1 MNFLKYKKYLQSDND
16 GTFWPGYIE
25 LPEEE
30 NLKNNNDFQNES
42 KEGSFTSNPR
52 IYTGLGLLLLV
63 AVLFLNQTS
72 AFILL
77 VLIALVST
85 KEWFDIFDYG
95 IIIPYPLLLY
105 SSIAPL
111 VIAYFY
117 GLDNIHIPMFIFPI
131 GVIIYTGTFV
141 SYGIYEKFGSSFL
154 FLIWFGT
161 GIASI
166 GYVLKNL
173 GPLFTF
179 LALISIS
186 LSDIAAYEFGRRFGK
201 RKLSESISPNK
212 TVEGFFVGLFVGS
225 FSMCIVLYNFFEL
238 DFIQIL
244 IISLIFILFG
254 VLGDLFESKIKRS
267 VEIKDSSDFL
277 PGHGG
282 VLDRVDSQI
291 LSFPILVL
299 FIQFLD
305 LI

>member
-1 MNFLKYKKYLQSDND
+1 MNFLKFKKYLQSDND

-25 LPEEE
+25 IPDEEISHD
-30 NLKNNNDFQNES
+30 NNDLQDDKKQN
-42 KEGSFTSNPR
+42 SFTSNPR
-52 IYTGLGLLLLV
+52 IYTGIGLLLVV
-63 AVLFLNQTS
+63 ALLFLNQTS
-72 AFILL
+72 ALILL
-77 VLIALVST
+77 VLVSLIAT

-117 GLDNIHIPMFIFPI
+117 GLDNIHVPLFIFPI
-131 GVIIYTGTFV
+131 GVIVYTGTFV
-141 SYGIYEKFGSSFL
+141 TYGIYEKFGSSFL

-161 GIASI
+161 GIACI

-186 LSDIAAYEFGRRFGK
+186 LSDIAAYEFGRRYGK
-201 RKLSESISPNK
+201 RKLSENISPNK
-212 TVEGFFVGLFVGS
+212 TVEGFFAGVFVGGL
-225 FSMCIVLYNFFEL
+225 SMFIVLNNYFEL
-238 DFIQIL
+238 DFAPTLL
-244 IISLIFILFG
+244 IALIFILFG
-254 VLGDLFESKIKRS
+254 VLGDLFESRIKRS
-267 VEIKDSSDFL
+267 LDVKDSSDFL

-291 LSFPILVL
+291 LSFPVLVL

>member
-1 MNFLKYKKYLQSDND
+1 MNFLKFKKYLQSDND

-25 LPEEE
+25 IPDEEIIQD
-30 NLKNNNDFQNES
+30 NNDLQDDKKQNNFS
-42 KEGSFTSNPR
+42 SNPR
-52 IYTGLGLLLLV
+52 IYTGIGLLLLV
-63 AVLFLNQTS
+63 ALLFLNQTS
-72 AFILL
+72 ALILL
-77 VLIALVST
+77 VLVSLIAT

-117 GLDNIHIPMFIFPI
+117 GLDNIHVPLFIFPI
-131 GVIIYTGTFV
+131 GVIVYTGTFV
-141 SYGIYEKFGSSFL
+141 TYGIYEKFGSSFL

-161 GIASI
+161 GIACI

-186 LSDIAAYEFGRRFGK
+186 LSDIAAYEFGRRYGK
-201 RKLSESISPNK
+201 RKLSEKISPNK
-212 TVEGFFVGLFVGS
+212 TVEGFFAGVFVGGL
-225 FSMCIVLYNFFEL
+225 SMFIVLNNYFEL
-238 DFIQIL
+238 DFAPTLL
-244 IISLIFILFG
+244 IALIFILFG
-254 VLGDLFESKIKRS
+254 VLGDLFESRIKRS
-267 VEIKDSSDFL
+267 LDVKDSSDFL

-291 LSFPILVL
+291 LSFPVLVL

>member
-1 MNFLKYKKYLQSDND
+1 MSDNE

-30 NLKNNNDFQNES
+30 NLEDSSNFQNDKNES
-42 KEGSFTSNPR
+42 RFTLNPR

-77 VLIALVST
+77 VLVALIST

-105 SSIAPL
+105 SSLAPL

-117 GLDNIHIPMFIFPI
+117 GLDNIHVPLFIFPI
-131 GVIIYTGTFV
+131 GVIVYTGTFV
-141 SYGIYEKFGSSFL
+141 SYGIYEKFGSSYL

-166 GYVLKNL
+166 GYILQNL

-186 LSDIAAYEFGRRFGK
+186 LSDIAAYEFGKRYGK

-212 TVEGFFVGLFVGS
+212 TIEGFFAGLLIGSLSMFFV
-225 FSMCIVLYNFFEL
+225 LNNYFEL
-238 DFIQIL
+238 DFIPTL
-244 IISLIFILFG
+244 LVSLIFILFG
-254 VLGDLFESKIKRS
+254 VLGDLFESRIKRTLE
-267 VEIKDSSDFL
+267 VKDSSDFL

-291 LSFPILVL
+291 LSFPVLVL

>member
-1 MNFLKYKKYLQSDND
+1 MSDNE

-30 NLKNNNDFQNES
+30 NLEDSSDFQNDKNES
-42 KEGSFTSNPR
+42 RFTLNPR

-77 VLIALVST
+77 VLVALIST

-105 SSIAPL
+105 SSLAPL

-117 GLDNIHIPMFIFPI
+117 GLDNIHVPLFIFPI
-131 GVIIYTGTFV
+131 GVIVYTGTFV
-141 SYGIYEKFGSSFL
+141 SYGIYEKFGSSYL

-166 GYVLKNL
+166 GYVLQNL

-186 LSDIAAYEFGRRFGK
+186 LSDIAAYEFGKRYGK

-212 TVEGFFVGLFVGS
+212 TIEGFFAGLIIGS
-225 FSMCIVLYNFFEL
+225 LSMFIVLNNYFEL
-238 DFIQIL
+238 DFIPTL
-244 IISLIFILFG
+244 LVSLIFILFG
-254 VLGDLFESKIKRS
+254 VLGDLFESRIKRTLE
-267 VEIKDSSDFL
+267 VKDSSDFL

-291 LSFPILVL
+291 LSFPVLVL

>member
-1 MNFLKYKKYLQSDND
+1 MSDNE

-30 NLKNNNDFQNES
+30 NLEDSSNFQDDKNES
-42 KEGSFTSNPR
+42 RFTLNPR

-77 VLIALVST
+77 VLVALIST

-105 SSIAPL
+105 SSLAPL

-117 GLDNIHIPMFIFPI
+117 GLDNIHVPLFIFPI
-131 GVIIYTGTFV
+131 GVIVYTGTFV
-141 SYGIYEKFGSSFL
+141 SYGIYEKFGSSYL

-166 GYVLKNL
+166 GYVLQNL

-186 LSDIAAYEFGRRFGK
+186 LSDIAAYEFGKRYGK

-212 TVEGFFVGLFVGS
+212 TIEGFFAGLLIGS
-225 FSMCIVLYNFFEL
+225 ISMFIVLNNYFEL
-238 DFIQIL
+238 DFIPTL
-244 IISLIFILFG
+244 LVSLIFILFG
-254 VLGDLFESKIKRS
+254 VLGDLFESRIKRTLE
-267 VEIKDSSDFL
+267 VKDSSDFL

-291 LSFPILVL
+291 LSFPVLVL

>member
-1 MNFLKYKKYLQSDND
+1 MNFLKFKKYLQSDND

-25 LPEEE
+25 IPDEEI
-30 NLKNNNDFQNES
+30 NQDGNDHQDDKKQN
-42 KEGSFTSNPR
+42 SFTSNPR
-52 IYTGLGLLLLV
+52 IYTGIGLLLVV
-63 AVLFLNQTS
+63 ALLFLNQTS

-77 VLIALVST
+77 VLVSLIAT

-95 IIIPYPLLLY
+95 IILPYPLLLY

-117 GLDNIHIPMFIFPI
+117 GLENIHVPMFIFPI
-131 GVIIYTGTFV
+131 GVIVYTGTFV
-141 SYGIYEKFGSSFL
+141 TYGIYEKFGSSFL

-161 GIASI
+161 GIACI

-186 LSDIAAYEFGRRFGK
+186 LSDIAAYEFGRRYGK
-201 RKLSESISPNK
+201 RKLSENISPNK
-212 TVEGFFVGLFVGS
+212 TVEGFLAGVFVGGL
-225 FSMCIVLYNFFEL
+225 SMFIVLNNYFEL
-238 DFIQIL
+238 DFAPTLL
-244 IISLIFILFG
+244 IALIFILFG
-254 VLGDLFESKIKRS
+254 VLGDLFESRIKRS
-267 VEIKDSSDFL
+267 LDVKDSSDFL

-291 LSFPILVL
+291 LSFPVLVL

>member
-1 MNFLKYKKYLQSDND
+1 MNFLKFKKYLQSDND

-25 LPEEE
+25 IPDEEI
-30 NLKNNNDFQNES
+30 NQDGS
-42 KEGSFTSNPR
+42 DHKEGEKQNSFTSNPR
-52 IYTGLGLLLLV
+52 IYTGIGLLLVV
-63 AVLFLNQTS
+63 ALLFLNQTS

-77 VLIALVST
+77 VLVSLIAT

-95 IIIPYPLLLY
+95 IILPYPLLLY

-117 GLDNIHIPMFIFPI
+117 GLDNIHVPLFIFPI
-131 GVIIYTGTFV
+131 GVIVYTGTFV
-141 SYGIYEKFGSSFL
+141 TYGIYEKFGSSFL

-161 GIASI
+161 GIACI
-166 GYVLKNL
+166 GYVLQNL

-186 LSDIAAYEFGRRFGK
+186 LSDIAAYEFGRRYGK
-201 RKLSESISPNK
+201 RKLSENISPNK
-212 TVEGFFVGLFVGS
+212 TVEGFLAGVFVGGL
-225 FSMCIVLYNFFEL
+225 SMFIVLNNFFEL
-238 DFIQIL
+238 DFAPTLL
-244 IISLIFILFG
+244 IALIFILFG
-254 VLGDLFESKIKRS
+254 VLGDLFESRIKRS
-267 VEIKDSSDFL
+267 LDVKDSSDFL

-291 LSFPILVL
+291 LSFPVLVL

>member
-1 MNFLKYKKYLQSDND
+1 MNFLKFKKYLQSDND

-25 LPEEE
+25 MPDEEINQDGSNHKDDE
-30 NLKNNNDFQNES
+30 KQN
-42 KEGSFTSNPR
+42 SFTSNPR
-52 IYTGLGLLLLV
+52 IYTGIGLLLVV
-63 AVLFLNQTS
+63 ALLFLNQTS

-77 VLIALVST
+77 VLVSLIAT

-95 IIIPYPLLLY
+95 IILPYPLLLY

-117 GLDNIHIPMFIFPI
+117 GLDNIHVPLFIFPI
-131 GVIIYTGTFV
+131 GVIVYTGTFV
-141 SYGIYEKFGSSFL
+141 TYGIYEKFGSSFL

-161 GIASI
+161 GIACI

-186 LSDIAAYEFGRRFGK
+186 LSDIAAYEFGRRYGK
-201 RKLSESISPNK
+201 RKLSENISPNK
-212 TVEGFFVGLFVGS
+212 TVEGFLAGVFVGGL
-225 FSMCIVLYNFFEL
+225 SMFIVLNNYFEL
-238 DFIQIL
+238 DFAPTLL
-244 IISLIFILFG
+244 IALIFILFG
-254 VLGDLFESKIKRS
+254 VLGDLFESRIKRS
-267 VEIKDSSDFL
+267 LDVKDSGDFL

-291 LSFPILVL
+291 LSFPVLVL

>member
-1 MNFLKYKKYLQSDND
+1 MSDNE

-30 NLKNNNDFQNES
+30 NLEDSSDFQNDKNES
-42 KEGSFTSNPR
+42 RFTLNPR

-77 VLIALVST
+77 FLVALIST

-105 SSIAPL
+105 SSLAPL

-117 GLDNIHIPMFIFPI
+117 GLDNIHVPLFIFPI
-131 GVIIYTGTFV
+131 GVIVYTGTFV
-141 SYGIYEKFGSSFL
+141 SYGIYEKFGSSYL

-166 GYVLKNL
+166 GYVLQNL

-186 LSDIAAYEFGRRFGK
+186 LSDIAAYEIGKRYGK

-212 TVEGFFVGLFVGS
+212 TIEGFFAGLLIGS
-225 FSMCIVLYNFFEL
+225 LSMFIVLNNYFEL
-238 DFIQIL
+238 DFIPTL
-244 IISLIFILFG
+244 LVSLIFILFG
-254 VLGDLFESKIKRS
+254 VLGDLFESRIKRTLE
-267 VEIKDSSDFL
+267 VKDSSDFL

-291 LSFPILVL
+291 LSFPVLVL

>member
-1 MNFLKYKKYLQSDND
+1 MNFLKFKKYLQSDND

-25 LPEEE
+25 IPDEEINQDGSDHKDDE
-30 NLKNNNDFQNES
+30 KQN
-42 KEGSFTSNPR
+42 SFTSNPR
-52 IYTGLGLLLLV
+52 IYTGIGLLLVV
-63 AVLFLNQTS
+63 ALLFLNQTS
-72 AFILL
+72 ALILL
-77 VLIALVST
+77 VLVSLIAT

-117 GLDNIHIPMFIFPI
+117 GLDNIHVPLFIFPI
-131 GVIIYTGTFV
+131 GVIVYTGTFV
-141 SYGIYEKFGSSFL
+141 TYGIYEKFGSSFL

-161 GIASI
+161 GIACI

-186 LSDIAAYEFGRRFGK
+186 LSDIAAYEFGRRYGK
-201 RKLSESISPNK
+201 RKLSEKISPNK
-212 TVEGFFVGLFVGS
+212 TVEGFFAGVFVGGL
-225 FSMCIVLYNFFEL
+225 SMFIVLNNYFEL
-238 DFIQIL
+238 DFAPTLL
-244 IISLIFILFG
+244 IALVFTLFG
-254 VLGDLFESKIKRS
+254 VLGDLFESRIKRS
-267 VEIKDSSDFL
+267 LDVKDSSDFL

-291 LSFPILVL
+291 LSFPVLVL

>member
-1 MNFLKYKKYLQSDND
+1 MNFLKFKKYLQSDND

-25 LPEEE
+25 IPDEEI
-30 NLKNNNDFQNES
+30 NQDGNDHQDDKKQN
-42 KEGSFTSNPR
+42 SFTSNPR
-52 IYTGLGLLLLV
+52 IYTGIGLLLVV
-63 AVLFLNQTS
+63 ALLFLNQTS

-77 VLIALVST
+77 VLVSLIAT

-95 IIIPYPLLLY
+95 IILPYPLLLY

-117 GLDNIHIPMFIFPI
+117 GLENIHVPMFIFPI
-131 GVIIYTGTFV
+131 GVIVYTGTFV
-141 SYGIYEKFGSSFL
+141 TYGIYEKFGSSFL

-161 GIASI
+161 GIACI
-166 GYVLKNL
+166 GYVLQNL

-186 LSDIAAYEFGRRFGK
+186 LSDIAAYEFGRRYGK
-201 RKLSESISPNK
+201 RKLSENISPNK
-212 TVEGFFVGLFVGS
+212 TVEGFLAGVFVGGL
-225 FSMCIVLYNFFEL
+225 SMFIVLNNYFEL
-238 DFIQIL
+238 DFAPTLL
-244 IISLIFILFG
+244 IALIFILFG
-254 VLGDLFESKIKRS
+254 VLGDLFESRIKRS
-267 VEIKDSSDFL
+267 LDVKDSSDFL

-291 LSFPILVL
+291 LSFPVLVL

>member
-1 MNFLKYKKYLQSDND
+1 MNFLKFKKYLQSDND

-25 LPEEE
+25 MPDEEIIQDG
-30 NLKNNNDFQNES
+30 NDHQDDKKQN
-42 KEGSFTSNPR
+42 SFTSNPR
-52 IYTGLGLLLLV
+52 IYTGIGLLLIV
-63 AVLFLNQTS
+63 ALLFLNQTS
-72 AFILL
+72 ALILL
-77 VLIALVST
+77 VLVSLIAT

-117 GLDNIHIPMFIFPI
+117 GLDNIHVPLFIFPI
-131 GVIIYTGTFV
+131 GVIVYTGTFV
-141 SYGIYEKFGSSFL
+141 TYGIYEKFGSSFL

-161 GIASI
+161 GIACI

-186 LSDIAAYEFGRRFGK
+186 LSDIAAYEFGRRYGK
-201 RKLSESISPNK
+201 RKLSEKISPNK
-212 TVEGFFVGLFVGS
+212 TVEGFFAGVFVGGL
-225 FSMCIVLYNFFEL
+225 SMFIVLNNYFEL
-238 DFIQIL
+238 DFVPTLL
-244 IISLIFILFG
+244 IALIFILFG
-254 VLGDLFESKIKRS
+254 VLGDLFESRIKRS
-267 VEIKDSSDFL
+267 LDVKDSSDFL

-291 LSFPILVL
+291 LSFPVLVL

>member
-1 MNFLKYKKYLQSDND
+1 MNFLKFKKYLQSDND

-25 LPEEE
+25 IPDEEVIQDS
-30 NLKNNNDFQNES
+30 NDLQDDKKQN
-42 KEGSFTSNPR
+42 SFTSNPR
-52 IYTGLGLLLLV
+52 IYTGIGLLLVV
-63 AVLFLNQTS
+63 ALLFLNQTS
-72 AFILL
+72 ALILL
-77 VLIALVST
+77 VLVSLIAT

-117 GLDNIHIPMFIFPI
+117 GLDNIHVPLFIFPI
-131 GVIIYTGTFV
+131 GVIVYTGTFV
-141 SYGIYEKFGSSFL
+141 TYGIYEKFGSSFL

-161 GIASI
+161 GIACI

-186 LSDIAAYEFGRRFGK
+186 LSDIAAYEFGRRYGK
-201 RKLSESISPNK
+201 RKLSENISPNK
-212 TVEGFFVGLFVGS
+212 TVEGFFAGVFVGS
-225 FSMCIVLYNFFEL
+225 LSMFIVLNNYFEL
-238 DFIQIL
+238 DFAPTLL
-244 IISLIFILFG
+244 IALIFILFG
-254 VLGDLFESKIKRS
+254 VLGDLFESRIKRS
-267 VEIKDSSDFL
+267 LDVKDSSDFL

-291 LSFPILVL
+291 LSFPVLVL

>member
-1 MNFLKYKKYLQSDND
+1 MSDNE

-30 NLKNNNDFQNES
+30 NLEDSSNFQNDKNES
-42 KEGSFTSNPR
+42 RFTLNPR

-77 VLIALVST
+77 VLVALIST

-105 SSIAPL
+105 SSLAPL

-117 GLDNIHIPMFIFPI
+117 GLDNIHVPLFIFPL
-131 GVIIYTGTFV
+131 GVIVYTGTFV
-141 SYGIYEKFGSSFL
+141 SYGIYEKFGSSYL

-166 GYVLKNL
+166 GYVLQNL

-186 LSDIAAYEFGRRFGK
+186 LSDIAAYEFGKRYGK

-212 TVEGFFVGLFVGS
+212 TIEGFFAGLLIGS
-225 FSMCIVLYNFFEL
+225 LSMFIVLNNYFEL
-238 DFIQIL
+238 DFIPTL
-244 IISLIFILFG
+244 LVSLIFILFG
-254 VLGDLFESKIKRS
+254 VLGDLFESRIKRTLE
-267 VEIKDSSDFL
+267 VKDSSDFL

-291 LSFPILVL
+291 LSFPVLVL

>member
-1 MNFLKYKKYLQSDND
+1 MNFLKFKKYLQSDND

-25 LPEEE
+25 IPDEEIIQD
-30 NLKNNNDFQNES
+30 NNDLRDDKKQN
-42 KEGSFTSNPR
+42 SFTSNPR
-52 IYTGLGLLLLV
+52 IYTGIGLLLIV
-63 AVLFLNQTS
+63 ALLFLNQTS
-72 AFILL
+72 ALILL
-77 VLIALVST
+77 VLVSLIAT

-117 GLDNIHIPMFIFPI
+117 GLDNIHVPLFIFPI
-131 GVIIYTGTFV
+131 GVIVYTGTFV
-141 SYGIYEKFGSSFL
+141 TYGIYEKFGSSFL

-161 GIASI
+161 GIACI

-186 LSDIAAYEFGRRFGK
+186 LSDIAAYEFGRRYGK
-201 RKLSESISPNK
+201 RKLSEKISPNK
-212 TVEGFFVGLFVGS
+212 TVEGFFAGVFVGGL
-225 FSMCIVLYNFFEL
+225 SMFIVLNNYFVL
-238 DFIQIL
+238 DFVPTLL
-244 IISLIFILFG
+244 IALIFILFG
-254 VLGDLFESKIKRS
+254 VLGDLFESRIKRS
-267 VEIKDSSDFL
+267 LDVKDSSDFL

-291 LSFPILVL
+291 LSFPVLVL

>member
-1 MNFLKYKKYLQSDND
+1 MNFLKFKKYLQSDND

-25 LPEEE
+25 IPDEEI
-30 NLKNNNDFQNES
+30 NQDGNDHQDDKKQN
-42 KEGSFTSNPR
+42 SFTSNPR
-52 IYTGLGLLLLV
+52 IYTGIGLLLVV
-63 AVLFLNQTS
+63 ALLFLNQTS

-77 VLIALVST
+77 VLVSLIAT

-95 IIIPYPLLLY
+95 IILPYPLLLY

-117 GLDNIHIPMFIFPI
+117 GLDNIHVPLFIFPI
-131 GVIIYTGTFV
+131 GVIVYTGTFV
-141 SYGIYEKFGSSFL
+141 TYGIYEKFGSSFL

-161 GIASI
+161 GIACI
-166 GYVLKNL
+166 GYVLQNL

-186 LSDIAAYEFGRRFGK
+186 LSDIAAYEFGRRYGK
-201 RKLSESISPNK
+201 RKLSENISPNK
-212 TVEGFFVGLFVGS
+212 TVEGFLAGVFVGGL
-225 FSMCIVLYNFFEL
+225 SMFIVLNNYFEL
-238 DFIQIL
+238 DFAPTLL
-244 IISLIFILFG
+244 IALIFILFG
-254 VLGDLFESKIKRS
+254 VLGDLFESRIKRS
-267 VEIKDSSDFL
+267 LDVKDSSDFL

-291 LSFPILVL
+291 LSFPVLVL

>member
-1 MNFLKYKKYLQSDND
+1 MNFLTFKKYLQSDND

-25 LPEEE
+25 LPDEE
-30 NLKNNNDFQNES
+30 NPIDIDDFQDDKKES
-42 KEGSFTSNPR
+42 RFTSNPR

-77 VLIALVST
+77 IVVALIST

-117 GLDNIHIPMFIFPI
+117 GLDNIHVPMFIFPI
-131 GVIIYTGTFV
+131 GVIVYTGTFV

-186 LSDIAAYEFGRRFGK
+186 LSDIAAYEFGKRYGK
-201 RKLSESISPNK
+201 RKLI
-212 TVEGFFVGLFVGS
+212 
-225 FSMCIVLYNFFEL
+225 
-238 DFIQIL
+238 
-244 IISLIFILFG
+244 
-254 VLGDLFESKIKRS
+254 
-267 VEIKDSSDFL
+267 
-277 PGHGG
+277 
-282 VLDRVDSQI
+282 
-291 LSFPILVL
+291 
-299 FIQFLD
+299 
-305 LI
+305 

>member
-1 MNFLKYKKYLQSDND
+1 MSDNE

-30 NLKNNNDFQNES
+30 NLEDSSNFQNDKNES
-42 KEGSFTSNPR
+42 RFTLNPR

-77 VLIALVST
+77 VLVALIST

-105 SSIAPL
+105 SSLAPL

-117 GLDNIHIPMFIFPI
+117 GLDNIHVPLFIFPI
-131 GVIIYTGTFV
+131 GVIVYTGTFV
-141 SYGIYEKFGSSFL
+141 SYGIHEKFGSSYL

-166 GYVLKNL
+166 GYVLQNL

-186 LSDIAAYEFGRRFGK
+186 LSDIAAYEFGKRYGK

-212 TVEGFFVGLFVGS
+212 TIEGFFAGLLIGS
-225 FSMCIVLYNFFEL
+225 LSMFIVLNNYFEL
-238 DFIQIL
+238 DFIPTL
-244 IISLIFILFG
+244 LVSLIFILFG
-254 VLGDLFESKIKRS
+254 VLGDLFESRIKRTLE
-267 VEIKDSSDFL
+267 VKDSSDFL

-291 LSFPILVL
+291 LSFPVLVL

>member
-1 MNFLKYKKYLQSDND
+1 MNFLKFKKYLQSDND

-25 LPEEE
+25 MPDEEINQDGSNHKDDE
-30 NLKNNNDFQNES
+30 KQN
-42 KEGSFTSNPR
+42 SFTSNPR
-52 IYTGLGLLLLV
+52 IYTGIGLLLVV
-63 AVLFLNQTS
+63 ALLFLNQTS

-77 VLIALVST
+77 VLVSLIAT

-95 IIIPYPLLLY
+95 IILPYPLLLY

-117 GLDNIHIPMFIFPI
+117 GLDNIHVPLFIFPI
-131 GVIIYTGTFV
+131 GVIVYTGTFV
-141 SYGIYEKFGSSFL
+141 TYGIYEKFGSSFL

-161 GIASI
+161 GIACI
-166 GYVLKNL
+166 GYVLQNL

-186 LSDIAAYEFGRRFGK
+186 LSDIAAYEFGRRYGK
-201 RKLSESISPNK
+201 RKLSENISPNK
-212 TVEGFFVGLFVGS
+212 TVEGFLAGVFVGGL
-225 FSMCIVLYNFFEL
+225 SMFIVLNNFFEL
-238 DFIQIL
+238 DFAPTLL
-244 IISLIFILFG
+244 IALIFILFG
-254 VLGDLFESKIKRS
+254 VLGDLFESRIKRS
-267 VEIKDSSDFL
+267 LDVKDSSDFL

-291 LSFPILVL
+291 LSFPVLVL

>member
-1 MNFLKYKKYLQSDND
+1 MSDNE

-25 LPEEE
+25 LPEDE
-30 NLKNNNDFQNES
+30 NLEDITDFQNDKNES
-42 KEGSFTSNPR
+42 RFTLNPR

-77 VLIALVST
+77 VIVALIST

-105 SSIAPL
+105 ASLAPL

-117 GLDNIHIPMFIFPI
+117 GLDNIHVPLFIFPI
-131 GVIIYTGTFV
+131 GVIVYTGTFV
-141 SYGIYEKFGSSFL
+141 SYGIYEKFGSSYL

-166 GYVLKNL
+166 GYVLQNL

-179 LALISIS
+179 FALISIS
-186 LSDIAAYEFGRRFGK
+186 LSDIAAYEFGKRYGK
-201 RKLSESISPNK
+201 RKLAESISPNK
-212 TVEGFFVGLFVGS
+212 TIEGFFAGLLIGS
-225 FSMCIVLYNFFEL
+225 LSMFIVLNNYFEL
-238 DFIQIL
+238 DFISTL
-244 IISLIFILFG
+244 LVSLIFILFG
-254 VLGDLFESKIKRS
+254 VLGDLFESRIKRTLE
-267 VEIKDSSDFL
+267 VKDSSDFL

-291 LSFPILVL
+291 LSFPVLVL

>member
-1 MNFLKYKKYLQSDND
+1 MSDNE

-30 NLKNNNDFQNES
+30 NLEDSSDFQNNKNES
-42 KEGSFTSNPR
+42 RFTLNPR

-77 VLIALVST
+77 VLVALIST

-105 SSIAPL
+105 SSLAPL

-117 GLDNIHIPMFIFPI
+117 GLDNIHVPLFIFPI
-131 GVIIYTGTFV
+131 GVIVYTGTFV
-141 SYGIYEKFGSSFL
+141 SYGIYEKFGSSYL

-166 GYVLKNL
+166 GYVLQNL

-186 LSDIAAYEFGRRFGK
+186 LSDIAAYEFGKRYGK

-212 TVEGFFVGLFVGS
+212 TIEGFFAGLLIGS
-225 FSMCIVLYNFFEL
+225 LSMFIVLNNYFEL
-238 DFIQIL
+238 DFIPTL
-244 IISLIFILFG
+244 LVSLIFILFG
-254 VLGDLFESKIKRS
+254 VLGDLFESRIKRTLE
-267 VEIKDSSDFL
+267 VKDSSDFL

-282 VLDRVDSQI
+282 VLDRVDSLI
-291 LSFPILVL
+291 LSFPVLVL

>member
-16 GTFWPGYIE
+16 GTYWPGYIE

-77 VLIALVST
+77 VLVALVST

-299 FIQFLD
+299 FIQFLY

>member
-1 MNFLKYKKYLQSDND
+1 MNFLKFKKYLQSDND

-25 LPEEE
+25 MPDEEIIQDG
-30 NLKNNNDFQNES
+30 NDHQDDKKQN
-42 KEGSFTSNPR
+42 SFTSNPR
-52 IYTGLGLLLLV
+52 IYTGIGLLLVV
-63 AVLFLNQTS
+63 ALLFLNQTS
-72 AFILL
+72 ALILL
-77 VLIALVST
+77 VLVSLIAT

-117 GLDNIHIPMFIFPI
+117 GLDNIHVPLFIFPI
-131 GVIIYTGTFV
+131 GVIVYTGTFV
-141 SYGIYEKFGSSFL
+141 TYGIYEKFGSSFL

-161 GIASI
+161 GIACI

-186 LSDIAAYEFGRRFGK
+186 LSDIAAYEFGRRYGK
-201 RKLSESISPNK
+201 RKLSENISPNK
-212 TVEGFFVGLFVGS
+212 TVEGFLAGVFVGGL
-225 FSMCIVLYNFFEL
+225 SMFIVLNNFFEL
-238 DFIQIL
+238 DFAPTLL
-244 IISLIFILFG
+244 IALVFILFG
-254 VLGDLFESKIKRS
+254 VLGDLFESRIKRS
-267 VEIKDSSDFL
+267 LDVKDSSDFL

-291 LSFPILVL
+291 LSFPVLVL

>member
-1 MNFLKYKKYLQSDND
+1 MNFLKFKKYLQSDND

-25 LPEEE
+25 MPDEEIIQDG
-30 NLKNNNDFQNES
+30 NDHQDDKKQN
-42 KEGSFTSNPR
+42 SFTSNPR
-52 IYTGLGLLLLV
+52 IYTGIGLLLVV
-63 AVLFLNQTS
+63 ALLFLNQTS

-77 VLIALVST
+77 VLVSLIAT

-95 IIIPYPLLLY
+95 IILPYPLLLY

-117 GLDNIHIPMFIFPI
+117 GLDNIHVPLFIFPI
-131 GVIIYTGTFV
+131 GVIVYTGTFV
-141 SYGIYEKFGSSFL
+141 TYGIYEKFGSSFL

-161 GIASI
+161 GIACI
-166 GYVLKNL
+166 GYVLQNL

-186 LSDIAAYEFGRRFGK
+186 LSDIAAYEFGRRYGK
-201 RKLSESISPNK
+201 RKLSENISPNK
-212 TVEGFFVGLFVGS
+212 TVEGFLAGVFVGGL
-225 FSMCIVLYNFFEL
+225 SMFIVLNNFFEL
-238 DFIQIL
+238 DFAPTLL
-244 IISLIFILFG
+244 IALIFILFG
-254 VLGDLFESKIKRS
+254 VLGDLFESRIKRS
-267 VEIKDSSDFL
+267 LDVKDSSDFL

-291 LSFPILVL
+291 LSFPVLVL

>member
-30 NLKNNNDFQNES
+30 NLNNNNDFQNET
-42 KEGSFTSNPR
+42 KEGRFTSNPR

-77 VLIALVST
+77 VLVALVST

-277 PGHGG
+277 PGHGC

>member
-1 MNFLKYKKYLQSDND
+1 MSDNE

-30 NLKNNNDFQNES
+30 NLEDSSNFQNDKNES
-42 KEGSFTSNPR
+42 RFTLNPR

-77 VLIALVST
+77 VLVALIST

-105 SSIAPL
+105 SSLAPL

-117 GLDNIHIPMFIFPI
+117 GLDNIHIPLFIFPI
-131 GVIIYTGTFV
+131 GVIVYTGTFV
-141 SYGIYEKFGSSFL
+141 SYGIYEKFGSSYL

-166 GYVLKNL
+166 GYVLQNL

-186 LSDIAAYEFGRRFGK
+186 LSDIAAYEFGKRYGK

-212 TVEGFFVGLFVGS
+212 TIEGFFAGLLIGS
-225 FSMCIVLYNFFEL
+225 LSMFIVLNNYFEL
-238 DFIQIL
+238 DFIPTL
-244 IISLIFILFG
+244 LVSLIFILFG
-254 VLGDLFESKIKRS
+254 VLGDLFESRIKRTLE
-267 VEIKDSSDFL
+267 VKDSSDFL

-291 LSFPILVL
+291 LSFPVLVL

>member
-1 MNFLKYKKYLQSDND
+1 MNFLKFKKYLQSDND

-25 LPEEE
+25 IPDEEIIQD
-30 NLKNNNDFQNES
+30 NNDLRDDKKQN
-42 KEGSFTSNPR
+42 SFTSNPR
-52 IYTGLGLLLLV
+52 IYTGIGLLLIV
-63 AVLFLNQTS
+63 ALLFLNQTS
-72 AFILL
+72 ALILL
-77 VLIALVST
+77 VLVSLIAT

-117 GLDNIHIPMFIFPI
+117 GLDNIHVPLFIFPI
-131 GVIIYTGTFV
+131 GVIVYTGTFV
-141 SYGIYEKFGSSFL
+141 TYGIYEKFGSSFL

-161 GIASI
+161 GIACI

-186 LSDIAAYEFGRRFGK
+186 LSDIAAYEFGRRYGK
-201 RKLSESISPNK
+201 RKLSENISPNK
-212 TVEGFFVGLFVGS
+212 TVEGFLAGVFVGGL
-225 FSMCIVLYNFFEL
+225 SMFIVLNNYFEL
-238 DFIQIL
+238 DFAPTLL
-244 IISLIFILFG
+244 IALIFILFG
-254 VLGDLFESKIKRS
+254 VLGDLFESRIKRS
-267 VEIKDSSDFL
+267 LDVKDSSDFL

-291 LSFPILVL
+291 LSFPVLVL

>member
-1 MNFLKYKKYLQSDND
+1 MNFLKSKKYLQSDND

-25 LPEEE
+25 LPEEG
-30 NLKNNNDFQNES
+30 NLNNNNDFQNET
-42 KEGSFTSNPR
+42 KEGRFTSNPR

-77 VLIALVST
+77 VLVALVST

-212 TVEGFFVGLFVGS
+212 TVEGFFIGLLVGS

>member
-1 MNFLKYKKYLQSDND
+1 MNFLKSKKYLQSDND

-30 NLKNNNDFQNES
+30 NQKNNNDFQNES
-42 KEGSFTSNPR
+42 KEGRFTSNPR

-212 TVEGFFVGLFVGS
+212 TVEGFFIGLLVGS
-225 FSMCIVLYNFFEL
+225 FSMCIVLYSFFEL

>member
-1 MNFLKYKKYLQSDND
+1 MNFLKFNKYLQSDND

-25 LPEEE
+25 IPDEEI
-30 NLKNNNDFQNES
+30 NQDGS
-42 KEGSFTSNPR
+42 DHKEGEKQNSFTSNPR
-52 IYTGLGLLLLV
+52 IYTGIGLLLVV
-63 AVLFLNQTS
+63 ALLFLNQTS

-77 VLIALVST
+77 VLVSLIAT

-95 IIIPYPLLLY
+95 IILPYPLLLY

-117 GLDNIHIPMFIFPI
+117 GLDNIHVPLFIFPI
-131 GVIIYTGTFV
+131 GVIVYTGTFV
-141 SYGIYEKFGSSFL
+141 TYGIYEKFGSSFL

-161 GIASI
+161 GIACI
-166 GYVLKNL
+166 GYVLQNL

-186 LSDIAAYEFGRRFGK
+186 LSDIAAYEFGRRYGK
-201 RKLSESISPNK
+201 RKLSENISPNK
-212 TVEGFFVGLFVGS
+212 TVEGFLAGVFVGGL
-225 FSMCIVLYNFFEL
+225 SMFIVLNNYFEL
-238 DFIQIL
+238 DFAPTLL
-244 IISLIFILFG
+244 IALIFILFG
-254 VLGDLFESKIKRS
+254 VLGDLFESRIKRS
-267 VEIKDSSDFL
+267 LDVKDSSDFL

-291 LSFPILVL
+291 LSFPVLVL

>member
-1 MNFLKYKKYLQSDND
+1 MSDNE

-30 NLKNNNDFQNES
+30 NLEDSSNFQNDKNAS
-42 KEGSFTSNPR
+42 RFTLNPR

-77 VLIALVST
+77 VLVALIST

-105 SSIAPL
+105 SSLAPL

-117 GLDNIHIPMFIFPI
+117 GLDNIHVPLFIFPI
-131 GVIIYTGTFV
+131 GVIVYTGTFV
-141 SYGIYEKFGSSFL
+141 SYGIYEKFGSSYL

-166 GYVLKNL
+166 GYVLQNL

-186 LSDIAAYEFGRRFGK
+186 LSDIAAYEFGKRYGK

-212 TVEGFFVGLFVGS
+212 TIEGFFAGLLIGS
-225 FSMCIVLYNFFEL
+225 LSMFIVLNNYFEL
-238 DFIQIL
+238 DFIPTL
-244 IISLIFILFG
+244 LVSLIFILFG
-254 VLGDLFESKIKRS
+254 VLGDLFESRIKRTLE
-267 VEIKDSSDFL
+267 VKDSSDFL

-291 LSFPILVL
+291 LSFPVLVL

>member
-1 MNFLKYKKYLQSDND
+1 LKSKKYLQSDND

-25 LPEEE
+25 LPEED

-77 VLIALVST
+77 VLVALIST

-105 SSIAPL
+105 SSLAPL

-117 GLDNIHIPMFIFPI
+117 GLDNIHVPLFIFPI
-131 GVIIYTGTFV
+131 GVIVYTGTFV
-141 SYGIYEKFGSSFL
+141 SYGIYEKFGSSYL

-166 GYVLKNL
+166 GYVLQNL

-186 LSDIAAYEFGRRFGK
+186 LSDIAAYEFGKRYGK

-212 TVEGFFVGLFVGS
+212 TIEGFFAGLLIGS
-225 FSMCIVLYNFFEL
+225 LSMFIVLNNYFEL
-238 DFIQIL
+238 DFIPTL
-244 IISLIFILFG
+244 LVSLIFILFG
-254 VLGDLFESKIKRS
+254 VLGDLFESRIKRTLE
-267 VEIKDSSDFL
+267 VKDSSDFL

-291 LSFPILVL
+291 LSFPVLVL